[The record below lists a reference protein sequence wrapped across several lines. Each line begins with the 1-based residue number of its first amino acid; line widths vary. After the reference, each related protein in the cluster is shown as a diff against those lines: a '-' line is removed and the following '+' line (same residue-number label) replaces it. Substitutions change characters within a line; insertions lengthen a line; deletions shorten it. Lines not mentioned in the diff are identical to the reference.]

1 MEIHRFEK
9 FWLVVSLLLIF
20 GFVTTIVYGAVG
32 AGVAMVNDDGGT
44 VDPQDITASENFREP
59 GVYEAGNGEYD
70 VYVEARQFS
79 FRPGSSDPIE
89 VPANSRVTFHV
100 TSSDVTHGFSVV
112 GTNINT
118 MVIPGQVAQI
128 TTVFEEPGTYYVVC
142 HEYCGAAH
150 HGMEGQI
157 RVVSQSQFDASATG
171 PASVDASG
179 DATDVGSDASADGSV
194 DEEVND

>member
-9 FWLVVSLLLIF
+9 VWLVASLLLIL
-20 GFVTTIVYGAVG
+20 GFVATVVYGAVG

-59 GVYEAGNGEYD
+59 GVYEAGNGEYA

-79 FRPGSSDPIE
+79 FRPGSGDPIE
-89 VPANSRVTFHV
+89 VPANSRVTFYI
-100 TSSDVTHGFSVV
+100 TSSDVTHGFNAV

-128 TTVFEEPGTYYVVC
+128 TTIFEEPGTYHIVC

-150 HGMEGQI
+150 HNMQGQI
-157 RVVSQSQFDASATG
+157 RVVEQSQFDAGATG
-171 PASVDASG
+171 PASVA
-179 DATDVGSDASADGSV
+179 AASADS
-194 DEEVND
+194 DPDTEEVSD